1 MPSPCDAGMAECAH
15 AGGKAPAHPNLV
27 LATCIL
33 ASSLAFI
40 EGGVLNVALP
50 AIGANF
56 RAGAAEVQWVINA
69 FTLPLSALLLL
80 GGAAGDRYGRRLC
93 LALGMA
99 LFALSSILCA
109 LAPSLAVFLAGRAL
123 QGMGAALVLPNS
135 LAILGAA
142 FEGERRGRAVGLWAA
157 LGAVAGAVAPPLGG
171 WLVDR
176 AGWPSVFY
184 INLPVVAA
192 AMLLAFRYVP
202 ESVEPARAPPDWA
215 GAAAATGG
223 LGALACG
230 LTLWSGGRGGHGAAI
245 GWVVVGAAL
254 TLLFLWQEKRRG
266 DGAMMPLS
274 LFASRRFAGLTLLT
288 FLLYGAFGG
297 MLVLLPY
304 VLIEAAGYSALQAG
318 SALLPLPLV
327 IATLSPL
334 TGRLAAR
341 VGPRLPLTIAPLIV
355 AAAFLLTLRI
365 DGQAAYVSQVLP
377 AVALMALGMAFAA
390 APLTTAVLGSVDE
403 RHTGTASGLN
413 SAVSRSGG
421 LIATALLGAVL
432 GGRGAALIDG
442 FHNVAIVAAAI
453 SAAASATALVLLG
466 RD

>member
-1 MPSPCDAGMAECAH
+1 MAECV
-15 AGGKAPAHPNLV
+15 PASPRPPLHPNLV

-50 AIGANF
+50 AIGASF
-56 RAGAAEVQWVINA
+56 HAGASEVQWVMNA

-93 LALGMA
+93 LVLGMA
-99 LFALSSILCA
+99 LFAAASVLCA
-109 LAPSLAVFLAGRAL
+109 LAPSLAVFLGGRAL
-123 QGMGAALVLPNS
+123 QGVGAALVLPNS

-142 FEGERRGRAVGLWAA
+142 FAGERRGRAVGLWAA
-157 LGAVAGAVAPPLGG
+157 LGAVTGAVAPPLGG
-171 WLVDR
+171 WLVDQ

-184 INLPVVAA
+184 VNLPVVAA
-192 AMLLAFRYVP
+192 AILLALRVVP

-215 GAAAATGG
+215 GAGAATGG
-223 LGALACG
+223 LGALAYG
-230 LTLWSGGRGGHGAAI
+230 LTLWSGGRGGDGGAAA
-245 GWVVVGAAL
+245 WVAAGVAL
-254 TLLFLWQEKRRG
+254 LLLFLWQERRRG

-304 VLIEAAGYSALQAG
+304 VLIEAGGYSALQAG

-341 VGPRLPLTIAPLIV
+341 AGPRLPLTIAPLIV
-355 AAAFLLTLRI
+355 AAAFLLALRI
-365 DGQAAYVSQVLP
+365 DARAAYAAAVLP
-377 AVALMALGMAFAA
+377 AVVLMALGMAFAA
-390 APLTTAVLGSVDE
+390 APLTTAVLSSVDA

-432 GGRGAALIDG
+432 GGRGAALLAG
-442 FHNVAIVAAAI
+442 FHHVAIAAAAV
-453 SAAASATALVLLG
+453 SAAASVSALLLLG

>member
-1 MPSPCDAGMAECAH
+1 MAECAR
-15 AGGKAPAHPNLV
+15 ASPGAPAHPNLV

-50 AIGANF
+50 AIGASF
-56 RAGAAEVQWVINA
+56 HAAPAEVQWVINA

-93 LALGMA
+93 LLLGMA
-99 LFALSSILCA
+99 LFAGASVLCA
-109 LAPSLAVFLAGRAL
+109 LAPKLAVFLGGRVL
-123 QGMGAALVLPNS
+123 QGLGAALVLPNS

-142 FEGERRGRAVGLWAA
+142 FSGERRGRAVGLWAA
-157 LGAVAGAVAPPLGG
+157 LGAVTGAVAPPLGG

-184 INLPVVAA
+184 VNLPVVAA
-192 AMLLAFRYVP
+192 AVLLALRVVP
-202 ESVEPARAPPDWA
+202 ESVEPARAPPDWV
-215 GAAAATGG
+215 GAAAATAG
-223 LGALACG
+223 LGALAYG
-230 LTLWSGGRGGHGAAI
+230 LTSWSGGRGSQIGAAAWI
-245 GWVVVGAAL
+245 GAGAAL
-254 TLLFLWQEKRRG
+254 LLLFLWQERRRG
-266 DGAMMPLS
+266 NGAMMPLS

-304 VLIEAAGYSALQAG
+304 VLIEAGGYSALRAG

-327 IATLSPL
+327 IAALSPL

-341 VGPRLPLTIAPLIV
+341 AGPRLPLTVAPLIV
-355 AAAFLLTLRI
+355 AGAFLLALRI
-365 DGQAAYVSQVLP
+365 DAAAGYVADVLP
-377 AVALMALGMAFAA
+377 AVLLMALGMAFAA
-390 APLTTAVLGSVDE
+390 APLTTAVLGSVDA

-421 LIATALLGAVL
+421 LIAVALLGAVL
-432 GGRGAALIDG
+432 GERGTALVGG
-442 FHNVAIVAAAI
+442 FHQVALVAAAV
-453 SAAASATALVLLG
+453 SAAAAVCAAMLLG
-466 RD
+466 KD